1 MNHLQNTVRAKTP
14 DCVKGHTKGCML
26 FDINALNANHLPEH
40 LIVRKATPKTLILF
54 DINVLYTKHPH
65 RHLIVSKATPK
76 APDEPFPGGCVDLNI

>member
-40 LIVRKATPKTLILF
+40 LIVRKATLKPLYCLISMC
-54 DINVLYTKHPH
+54 YTQST
-65 RHLIVSKATPK
+65 RT
-76 APDEPFPGGCVDLNI
+76 DT